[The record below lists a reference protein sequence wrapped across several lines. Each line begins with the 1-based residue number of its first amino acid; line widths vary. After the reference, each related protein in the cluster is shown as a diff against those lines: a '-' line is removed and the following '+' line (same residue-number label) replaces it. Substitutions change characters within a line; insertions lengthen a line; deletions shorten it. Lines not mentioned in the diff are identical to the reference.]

1 MKANL
6 NSIKQ
11 QKDKIKDIDNLS
23 AFLIK
28 AVEEGWSKP
37 IKKEGTKNVSSI
49 NSNFTE
55 RQYTDEDYKKMMKT
69 LLQ

>member
-1 MKANL
+1 M
-6 NSIKQ
+6 
-11 QKDKIKDIDNLS
+11 DKIRTAYEIAESSSKDIDNLS